1 MFFTSS
7 SKNLFRF
14 TQFFRFCEL
23 MREIILTSS
32 PVGVFYAIFRL
43 TDFSSD
49 PFDFLSEKQ
58 DKQAALSSTCFGDL
72 YLWCEGRFLEVEDT
86 PSLD

>member
-1 MFFTSS
+1 MRNCLAMFFASS

-49 PFDFLSEKQ
+49 PFDFLSENEINRQ
-58 DKQAALSSTCFGDL
+58 HSAQPV
-72 YLWCEGRFLEVEDT
+72 LETYTYGVKGG
-86 PSLD
+86 S